1 MVPPKSFNLSCGFY
15 HLAHS
20 LYFCFVLIH
29 NYRRG
34 NSMNPSDLQKIVEAL
49 DLSNIT
55 YTENLRRDT
64 QTNKKAFLE
73 LQSKYPGVWETCKEL
88 IYWKLHCKEPDFV
101 KNQFCKCGSRCRFDL
116 NSFQYREYCSTKCT
130 RIYTAGKA
138 KQTNLEKYG
147 CEYAL
152 QNKSVKLKQKQTN
165 QERYGG
171 NSPMNS
177 KDVLNKMRHTTKE
190 RYGHEHIGV
199 AKRKAIQD
207 TVLNK
212 YGVSSVGKLDSVKAK
227 IKETNL
233 EKYGTEQYLSSM
245 QAKQKIAE
253 TNLKRYGSENV
264 FGSKEIQEKI
274 KQTNL
279 ERYGVEQVAHR
290 PDVQD
295 KIKATN
301 MQKYGYENP
310 MSSKEVQN
318 RAKQTN
324 LERYGVE
331 NPAASQEVKDK
342 IKETNLERYGTEY
355 AISSEEIQN
364 KIKET
369 NLERYGTER
378 PFGNANVQDKIKIT
392 NLEKYGS
399 VNPMQSQEIQNKVK
413 QTNLEKYGYEYI
425 GSIPSIQNKIKET
438 NLERYGLAHANQA
451 HIKNINDINR
461 EFLTKNFIDAK
472 GFYDLQATMDYFNI
486 GETTARIIKHKFDI
500 LNPNKLIIHKTQTQI
515 YEFVREQTN
524 TEVFMDD
531 RKLISP
537 KELDIV
543 VPELKFAIEYDGLLY
558 HSFGYSTQAKW
569 DTWQSESNEKFNHII
584 KTNLCEEQGI
594 QLFHIFENE
603 WLDPNKREIWKSMI
617 LNKIGRSKKVYA
629 RKTEIQEVQER
640 DKNEFLNTNHIQGT
654 CSSRIDLGL
663 IHENELV
670 ALMTFG
676 KSRFNKK
683 YEYELLRFCNKRG
696 YSVIGGASK
705 IFKYFL
711 KEYKPESIISYANR
725 RWSQG
730 NLYENL
736 GFSCVG
742 STDPNYFYFHED
754 GLLHSRQKFQKH
766 MLKDLLQAYDPSLT
780 ESQNMYNNG
789 YRKIYDCGN
798 LIYEYNN

>member
-1 MVPPKSFNLSCGFY
+1 
-15 HLAHS
+15 
-20 LYFCFVLIH
+20 
-29 NYRRG
+29 
-34 NSMNPSDLQKIVEAL
+34 MNPSDLQKILEAL
-49 DLSNIT
+49 DLSSVT

-88 IYWKLHCKEPDFV
+88 IYWKLHYKEPDFV
-101 KNQFCKCGSRCRFDL
+101 SAQFCVCGNRCRFDL
-116 NSFQYREYCSTKCT
+116 NNFQYREYCSTKCT
-130 RIYTAGKA
+130 RIYTADKS
-138 KQTNLEKYG
+138 KQTNLERYG
-147 CEYAL
+147 TEYAL

-177 KDVLNKMRHTTKE
+177 KAVLNKMRQTTKE

-199 AKRKAIQD
+199 AKRKNIQD

-212 YGVSSVGKLDSVKAK
+212 YGVSSVGKLDSVKTK

-233 EKYGTEQYLSSM
+233 ERYGTEQYLSSI

-264 FGSKEIQEKI
+264 FGNTEVQEKI

-290 PDVQD
+290 PDIQA
-295 KIKATN
+295 KIKA
-301 MQKYGYENP
+301 
-310 MSSKEVQN
+310 
-318 RAKQTN
+318 TN
-324 LERYGVE
+324 LERYGFE
-331 NPAASQEVKDK
+331 
-342 IKETNLERYGTEY
+342 
-355 AISSEEIQN
+355 
-364 KIKET
+364 
-369 NLERYGTER
+369 
-378 PFGNANVQDKIKIT
+378 
-392 NLEKYGS
+392 
-399 VNPMQSQEIQNKVK
+399 NPMQNKTIQEKTKQN
-413 QTNLEKYGYEYI
+413 NLKKYGV
-425 GSIPSIQNKIKET
+425 PNQ
-438 NLERYGLAHANQA
+438 RQA

-472 GFYDLQATMDYFNI
+472 GFYDLQATMNYFNV
-486 GETTARIIKHKFDI
+486 GETAARLIKHRFDI
-500 LNPNKLIIHKTQTQI
+500 KQPNKITVHRTQTQI
-515 YEFVREQTN
+515 YEFVREHTN
-524 TEVFMDD
+524 TEVLMDN
-531 RKLISP
+531 RKFISP

-603 WLDPNKREIWKSMI
+603 WLDPNKQEIWKSMI

-640 DKNEFLNTNHIQGT
+640 DKNEFLSTNHIQGT
-654 CSSRIDLGL
+654 CSSRMNLGL

-676 KSRFNKK
+676 RSRFNKK
-683 YEYELLRFCNKRG
+683 HEYELLRFCNKRG

-705 IFKYFL
+705 LFKHFL
-711 KEYKPESIISYANR
+711 KEYKPKSIISYANR

-736 GFSCVG
+736 GFSYIG
-742 STDPNYFYFHED
+742 TTDPNYFYFQED

-766 MLKDLLQAYDPSLT
+766 MLEDLLQAYDPSLT

-798 LIYEYNN
+798 LAYEYSN